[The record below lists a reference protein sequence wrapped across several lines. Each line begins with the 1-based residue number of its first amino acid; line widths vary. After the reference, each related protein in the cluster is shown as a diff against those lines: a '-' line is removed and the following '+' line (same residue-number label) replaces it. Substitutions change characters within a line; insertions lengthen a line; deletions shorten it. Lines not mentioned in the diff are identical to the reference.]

1 MRTPFDL
8 GEIFRTFGEK
18 YREVHGEEMPLRH
31 HLAMDAIEAC
41 RTVEMGG
48 HVEECDACGHVRI
61 SYNSCRNRH
70 CPKCQFL
77 EKERWLESRKE
88 DLLPVRYFHV
98 VFTLP
103 EAMRPIAL
111 RNQKVVYTLLFKAA
125 SQTLLELGR
134 DPKYLGAEIGFTALL
149 HTWTRTLLDHPH
161 LHCIVTGGGLTAD
174 GKRWKKSRRRFFLP
188 VRVLSRLFR
197 GKFLSLLKRAC
208 RSGSISFCGETASLE
223 NEAAFKHFLRDLYAK
238 EWVVYCKP
246 PFQNAEKVLKYLGR
260 YTHRVALSNERIVG
274 IDGERVTFRYRD
286 ASDHNLMKR
295 MTLDAFEFIRRFLL
309 HILPDGFM
317 KIRHYGILCNRHRR
331 TRLAR
336 CKDLLG
342 VKEEVCR
349 NSGKKESWREL
360 FLRLT
365 GIDLAVCPACGK
377 GKMMT
382 IEKLFPTR
390 SREPP

>member
-1 MRTPFDL
+1 
-8 GEIFRTFGEK
+8 
-18 YREVHGEEMPLRH
+18 
-31 HLAMDAIEAC
+31 
-41 RTVEMGG
+41 
-48 HVEECDACGHVRI
+48 
-61 SYNSCRNRH
+61 
-70 CPKCQFL
+70 
-77 EKERWLESRKE
+77 
-88 DLLPVRYFHV
+88 
-98 VFTLP
+98 
-103 EAMRPIAL
+103 MRPIAL

-197 GKFLSLLKRAC
+197 GKFLSLFKRAC
-208 RSGSISFCGETASLE
+208 RSGSISFSGQTASLE

-331 TRLAR
+331 TKLAQ
-336 CKDLLG
+336 CKELLG

-365 GIDLAVCPACGK
+365 GIDLAVCPHAAR
-377 GKMMT
+377 
-382 IEKLFPTR
+382 EK
-390 SREPP
+390 